1 MRRLAVALTGMTL
14 AAVALAT
21 TATAQTAA
29 PVVKTERGQLILENV
44 PATPPEVRERLR
56 QYVNTRGASFQGFL
70 PNGGIL
76 IGTRFGDAPQLHSV
90 DRPLGMRRQ
99 VTFYSEPV
107 GGASLRP
114 DGSGQFV
121 FSKDTG
127 GDEFFQGYL
136 FDLKSGKAVSF
147 TEPGTRNQ
155 GLSWTDDGKLVAWAK
170 ATKDSGD
177 YDILVADPGKP
188 ESRRVLFKGK
198 GAIGPADFSPDGKTL
213 MLQESISVTKS
224 RLFTLD
230 VATQKLTELTP
241 ELNVAYDGGAFLAG
255 GKAIVTTSD
264 EGSDFARLV
273 KIDLASGKR
282 TVLTP
287 NLGWDVEGYTLA
299 KDGKTLAYV
308 VNVAGAGELRLM
320 NAETG
325 AELPA
330 PKLPVGVIGGIEF
343 DDASARLGFTLNSAT
358 APSDVYVYSLKD
370 GGLVRWT
377 ESEVGGL
384 DPSTFVAPKLVTF
397 KTFDSGKKGAPKEIS
412 AWVYTPNKPGPHPAI
427 ISIHGGPEGQSRPT
441 FSSTIQYWVNEL
453 GVAVILPNVRG
464 STGYGKT
471 FVGLDNGLKRLD
483 SVKDIGATLD
493 WMAASKQFD
502 MNRVVSY
509 GGSYGGYMVY
519 ATMIMYPE
527 RFAAGVDIVG
537 ISHFRTFLENTSG
550 YRRDLRRV
558 EYGDERDPKIAK
570 FFEEMAPLNNAAK
583 IKKPMFVIHG
593 QNDPRVPVSEAKQM
607 VEAFRKN
614 GVETWVM
621 IAKDEGHGFQKKGN
635 QEAQREAETLF
646 FTKVLGVK

>member
-1 MRRLAVALTGMTL
+1 MRFIVFAAAALALTGQ
-14 AAVALAT
+14 AA
-21 TATAQTAA
+21 AQGAA
-29 PVVKTERGQLILENV
+29 PVVKTERGQLMLENV
-44 PATPPEVRERLR
+44 PATPPPVRERLR
-56 QYVNTRGASFQGFL
+56 QYVNTRGASFQGFT
-70 PNGGIL
+70 PDGGAI
-76 IGTRFGDAPQLHSV
+76 IATRFADAAQLHKV

-99 VTFYSEPV
+99 LTFYPEPI
-107 GGASLRP
+107 GGAAMRP
-114 DGSGQFV
+114 DGSGQFA
-121 FSKDTG
+121 FGKDSG
-127 GDEFFQGYL
+127 GDEFFQAYL
-136 FDLKSGKAVSF
+136 FDPKSGAATAF

-155 GLSWTDDGKLVAWAK
+155 SVTWSRDGKTVAWSR

-177 YDILVADPGKP
+177 YDILIADPAKP
-188 ESRRVLFKGK
+188 DTRKILFKGK
-198 GAIGPADFSPDGKTL
+198 GAISPQDFSPDGKTL
-213 MLQESISVTKS
+213 LVQESISVAKS

-230 VATQKLTELTP
+230 VAAPKLTEITP
-241 ELNVAYDGGAFLAG
+241 ELNVSYDGGAFLAD
-255 GKAIVTTSD
+255 GKSILTSSD
-264 EGSDFARLV
+264 EGSDFTRLV
-273 KIDLASGKR
+273 KIDLATGKR
-282 TVLTP
+282 TILTP
-287 NLGWDVEGYTLA
+287 GLTWDVESYTLA
-299 KDGKTLAYV
+299 KDGKTIAYV
-308 VNVAGAGELRLM
+308 VNVAGASELKLM

-325 AELPA
+325 AALPA
-330 PKLPVGVIGGIEF
+330 PKLPAGVVSGIEF
-343 DDASARLGFTLNSAT
+343 DDAATKLGFTLNSAT
-358 APSDVYVYSLKD
+358 APADVYVYALKD
-370 GGLVRWT
+370 GALTRWT

-384 DPSTFVAPKLVTF
+384 DPATFVAPKLVTF
-397 KTFDSGKKGAPKEIS
+397 KTFDSGNKGGPKEIS

-427 ISIHGGPEGQSRPT
+427 INIHGGPEGQSRPT

-502 MNRVVSY
+502 MSRVVSY

-519 ATMIMYPE
+519 ATMIMYPQ

-583 IKKPMFVIHG
+583 IKTPMFVVHG
-593 QNDPRVPVSEAKQM
+593 QNDPRVPVSEARQM

-621 IAKDEGHGFQKKGN
+621 VAKDEGHGFQKKAN

-646 FTKVLGVK
+646 FAKVRGVK